1 MKLNR
6 VTALFL
12 GLVLAFSL
20 AACGQGASSAS
31 TASSSASSAAAE
43 GKTEEQLLADEN
55 EILSANDALWEKVF
69 SSMDKN
75 VTETTLSTNYGDFL
89 LSAVEKAKDQFS
101 DEEYKTL
108 TADAE
113 KIRAIEEQIA
123 ALAPADAAASS
134 AAAQGTAFPQF
145 EGSDLEGNP
154 VDNSLFAGNAFTV
167 VNFWFNGCKPCV
179 EELDDLNALNEK
191 VKAQGGEVVGINT
204 ETLDGSQQGIEAA
217 KKLLAAKGASYRNIY
232 FASGSEAGKFALNI
246 MAFPT
251 TYVFDRDGNVVGQP
265 LLGGIDKEENLAA
278 LQKNI
283 DAALARTAPNKL
295 FSPAA
300 YGRLFLFAAGI
311 AMHARAPDG
320 IRWGRSILLPA
331 KERISMKNT
340 GTLRIQT
347 FAARQSAPVEGVTV
361 AVQGDGFTLHR
372 ITDATGSAAD
382 IPVEAPACTLSL
394 DEDNTTRPYAI
405 VSLTAAK
412 PGYRT
417 VRIEGIQIFAG
428 QVTLAQPQ
436 MLPVTEEDR
445 DIPDAPIVIPPHAL
459 FAGSGGSGPQP
470 RENCT
475 PRVLDQVVIPK
486 NITVHLGKPAASARN
501 VTVSFRD
508 YIANV
513 ASSEV
518 YPTWPEQ
525 ALRANIHCQISLALN
540 RIYTEWY
547 PSKGYTFNITNSTS
561 YDQYYVHGRTVF
573 EVMVRITDD
582 IFNTYLRKRGTVNP
596 YYSEYCDGKSV
607 TCPGLKQWG
616 TVTLANNGRSALQIL
631 RYYYGSSI
639 EIVRTKNIR
648 SIPQSYPGTPLRQ
661 GSRGTAVFTLQRQL
675 NRIAKDYPFLGKL
688 TVDGVFGSRMA
699 ATVRAFQKQF
709 NLTADGV
716 VGRQTWYKISYIYV
730 SVKDLAELTSE
741 GETSTGTLSNGT
753 WNGTVL
759 STGASGSAVEQVQ
772 FWLNTLAQ
780 YDSAIP
786 SVKVDGV
793 FGTATAN
800 AVRAFQRKYGL
811 TVDGIVGQ
819 TTWKELYDEFL
830 SIQSDNGTPN
840 AYPGTPLR
848 EGSSG
853 QNVRLVQ
860 FWLKIARTVY
870 TSLESVTVDGKF
882 GAGTAAAVRR
892 FQRYFGLTAD
902 GVVGRTTWQKLYEV
916 YNDIANR
923 LLSSSLRPGE
933 YPGVLRSGST
943 GTPVRELQFYLYLMS
958 AYESSIP
965 PVSIDGKF
973 GADTERAVRA
983 YQRFAGLT
991 VDGVVGRTTW
1001 NSLYGRASQLR
1012 SSGPVVTLKRL
1023 PYPGTPLTVGSSGK
1037 AVLYYNLLLLRI
1049 AYYFSSVEAPPL
1061 ADRYT
1066 DETATA
1072 TRSAQQ
1078 LLGLEQTGIADADT
1092 WTAVEALSLQ
1102 LAAHAPN
1109 PDRDTPSGTAYP
1121 GRAIAEGS
1129 AGQEVGQVER
1139 WINRRAQLSCG
1150 EGYVADNNRF
1160 GASDAAAVRAVQQQA
1175 GLQPVNGIVYRET
1188 WHALQAQCTDPCGCE
1203 KEE

>member
-1 MKLNR
+1 
-6 VTALFL
+6 
-12 GLVLAFSL
+12 
-20 AACGQGASSAS
+20 
-31 TASSSASSAAAE
+31 
-43 GKTEEQLLADEN
+43 
-55 EILSANDALWEKVF
+55 
-69 SSMDKN
+69 
-75 VTETTLSTNYGDFL
+75 
-89 LSAVEKAKDQFS
+89 
-101 DEEYKTL
+101 
-108 TADAE
+108 
-113 KIRAIEEQIA
+113 
-123 ALAPADAAASS
+123 
-134 AAAQGTAFPQF
+134 
-145 EGSDLEGNP
+145 
-154 VDNSLFAGNAFTV
+154 
-167 VNFWFNGCKPCV
+167 
-179 EELDDLNALNEK
+179 
-191 VKAQGGEVVGINT
+191 
-204 ETLDGSQQGIEAA
+204 
-217 KKLLAAKGASYRNIY
+217 
-232 FASGSEAGKFALNI
+232 
-246 MAFPT
+246 
-251 TYVFDRDGNVVGQP
+251 
-265 LLGGIDKEENLAA
+265 
-278 LQKNI
+278 
-283 DAALARTAPNKL
+283 
-295 FSPAA
+295 
-300 YGRLFLFAAGI
+300 
-311 AMHARAPDG
+311 
-320 IRWGRSILLPA
+320 
-331 KERISMKNT
+331 MKNT

-361 AVQGDGFTLHR
+361 TVQGDGFTLHR
-372 ITDATGSAAD
+372 ITDTTGSAAD

-445 DIPDAPIVIPPHAL
+445 DIPNAPIIIPPHAL

-475 PRVLDQVVIPK
+475 PRVLEQVIIPK

-661 GSRGTAVFTLQRQL
+661 GSRGAAVFTLQRQL
-675 NRIAKDYPFLGKL
+675 NRITKDYPFLGKL
-688 TVDGVFGSRMA
+688 T
-699 ATVRAFQKQF
+699 
-709 NLTADGV
+709 
-716 VGRQTWYKISYIYV
+716 
-730 SVKDLAELTSE
+730 
-741 GETSTGTLSNGT
+741 
-753 WNGTVL
+753 
-759 STGASGSAVEQVQ
+759 
-772 FWLNTLAQ
+772 
-780 YDSAIP
+780 
-786 SVKVDGV
+786 VDGV

-1023 PYPGTPLTVGSSGK
+1023 PYPGTPLTVGSSGET
-1037 AVLYYNLLLLRI
+1037 VLYYNLLLQRI

-1066 DETATA
+1066 EETATA

-1109 PDRDTPSGTAYP
+1109 PDGDTPPGTAYP

-1139 WINRRAQLSCG
+1139 WLNRRAQLSCG

>member
-1 MKLNR
+1 MA
-6 VTALFL
+6 T
-12 GLVLAFSL
+12 
-20 AACGQGASSAS
+20 
-31 TASSSASSAAAE
+31 
-43 GKTEEQLLADEN
+43 
-55 EILSANDALWEKVF
+55 
-69 SSMDKN
+69 
-75 VTETTLSTNYGDFL
+75 
-89 LSAVEKAKDQFS
+89 
-101 DEEYKTL
+101 
-108 TADAE
+108 
-113 KIRAIEEQIA
+113 
-123 ALAPADAAASS
+123 
-134 AAAQGTAFPQF
+134 
-145 EGSDLEGNP
+145 
-154 VDNSLFAGNAFTV
+154 
-167 VNFWFNGCKPCV
+167 
-179 EELDDLNALNEK
+179 
-191 VKAQGGEVVGINT
+191 GI
-204 ETLDGSQQGIEAA
+204 
-217 KKLLAAKGASYRNIY
+217 
-232 FASGSEAGKFALNI
+232 
-246 MAFPT
+246 
-251 TYVFDRDGNVVGQP
+251 
-265 LLGGIDKEENLAA
+265 
-278 LQKNI
+278 
-283 DAALARTAPNKL
+283 
-295 FSPAA
+295 
-300 YGRLFLFAAGI
+300 
-311 AMHARAPDG
+311 
-320 IRWGRSILLPA
+320 
-331 KERISMKNT
+331 
-340 GTLRIQT
+340 LRIQA
-347 FAARQSAPVEGVTV
+347 FAARQSSPVEGVTV
-361 AVQGDGFTLHR
+361 TITGDGFTVTR
-372 ITDATGSAAD
+372 RTDAEGSAGDVTLTTPDCA
-382 IPVEAPACTLSL
+382 LSL
-394 DEDNTTRPYAI
+394 DENNTTTRPYA
-405 VSLTAAK
+405 VCDLTAFK
-412 PGYRT
+412 EGWRP
-417 VRIEGIQIFAG
+417 VRIHGVQVFPG
-428 QVTLAQPQ
+428 QVTLAQPE
-436 MLPVTEEDR
+436 MIPDTEADR
-445 DIPDAPIVIPPHAL
+445 DIPVEPIVIPAHAL
-459 FAGSGGSGPQP
+459 FAGGGGSGPDP
-470 RENCT
+470 TTNCD
-475 PRVLDQVVIPK
+475 PKVLSRVIIPK
-486 NITVHLGKPAASARN
+486 NITVHLGKPAASAQN
-501 VTVSFRD
+501 VTVSFRR

-631 RYYYGSSI
+631 RYYYGSDI
-639 EIVRTKNIR
+639 EIVRTSNIQ
-648 SIPQSYPGTPLRQ
+648 SIPQSYPGSPLRQ
-661 GSRGTAVFTLQRQL
+661 GDSGTAVFTLQRQL
-675 NRIAKDYPFLGKL
+675 NRITKDYPFLGKL

-741 GETSTGTLSNGT
+741 GETSSGTLSDGT
-753 WNGTVL
+753 WGGTVL
-759 STGASGSAVEQVQ
+759 RTGSTGSAVEQLQ

-780 YDSAIP
+780 YESAIP
-786 SVKVDGV
+786 SVTVDGV
-793 FGTATAN
+793 FGSGTAA

-811 TVDGIVGQ
+811 TVDGVVGR
-819 TTWKELYDEFL
+819 TTWTEVYDQFR

-840 AYPGTPLR
+840 AYPGTALR

-870 TSLESVTVDGKF
+870 TSLANVTVDGKF
-882 GAGTAAAVRR
+882 GSATAAAVRR
-892 FQRYFGLTAD
+892 FQSYFGLTSD
-902 GVVGRTTWQKLYEV
+902 GVVGRITWNKLYEV
-916 YNDIANR
+916 YNDIANK

-933 YPGVLRSGST
+933 YPGVLRNGSSGT
-943 GTPVRELQFYLYLMS
+943 AVRELQFYLYLMS

-991 VDGVVGRTTW
+991 VDGIVGRTTW

-1023 PYPGTPLTVGSSGK
+1023 PYPGTPLTVGSSGN
-1037 AVLYYNLLLLRI
+1037 AVLYYALLLQRI
-1049 AYYFSSVEAPPL
+1049 AYYFDSVENPPL
-1061 ADRYT
+1061 SDQYT
-1066 DETATA
+1066 DETAAA

-1109 PDRDTPSGTAYP
+1109 PDRDTPPSTAYP

-1139 WINRRAQLSCG
+1139 WLNRRAQLSCG
-1150 EGYVADNNRF
+1150 EDYVADNNRF
-1160 GASDAAAVRAVQQQA
+1160 GAADAAAVRAVQQQA
-1175 GLQPVNGIVYRET
+1175 GLHPVNGIVNRET
-1188 WHALQAQCTDPCGCE
+1188 WAALQAQSCNCD

>member
-1 MKLNR
+1 
-6 VTALFL
+6 
-12 GLVLAFSL
+12 
-20 AACGQGASSAS
+20 
-31 TASSSASSAAAE
+31 
-43 GKTEEQLLADEN
+43 
-55 EILSANDALWEKVF
+55 
-69 SSMDKN
+69 
-75 VTETTLSTNYGDFL
+75 
-89 LSAVEKAKDQFS
+89 
-101 DEEYKTL
+101 
-108 TADAE
+108 
-113 KIRAIEEQIA
+113 
-123 ALAPADAAASS
+123 
-134 AAAQGTAFPQF
+134 
-145 EGSDLEGNP
+145 
-154 VDNSLFAGNAFTV
+154 
-167 VNFWFNGCKPCV
+167 
-179 EELDDLNALNEK
+179 
-191 VKAQGGEVVGINT
+191 
-204 ETLDGSQQGIEAA
+204 
-217 KKLLAAKGASYRNIY
+217 
-232 FASGSEAGKFALNI
+232 
-246 MAFPT
+246 
-251 TYVFDRDGNVVGQP
+251 
-265 LLGGIDKEENLAA
+265 
-278 LQKNI
+278 
-283 DAALARTAPNKL
+283 
-295 FSPAA
+295 
-300 YGRLFLFAAGI
+300 
-311 AMHARAPDG
+311 
-320 IRWGRSILLPA
+320 
-331 KERISMKNT
+331 MKNT

-347 FAARQSAPVEGVTV
+347 FAARQSAPMEGVTV
-361 AVQGDGFTLHR
+361 AVQGDGFTLHC

-394 DEDNTTRPYAI
+394 DEDNTIRPYAV

-412 PGYRT
+412 SGYRT

-428 QVTLAQPQ
+428 QITLAQPA
-436 MLPVTEEDR
+436 MIPVTEEGK
-445 DIPDAPIVIPPHAL
+445 DIPNAPIVIPPHPL
-459 FAGSGGSGPQP
+459 FAGSGGSGAQP
-470 RENCT
+470 VENCV
-475 PRVLDQVVIPK
+475 PRVLDKVIIPK

-573 EVMVRITDD
+573 DVMVRITDD

-616 TVTLANNGRSALQIL
+616 TVTLANQGRTALQIL
-631 RYYYGSSI
+631 RYYYGSDI
-639 EIVRTKNIR
+639 EIVRTSNIQ
-648 SIPQSYPGTPLRQ
+648 SIPQSYPGSPLRQ
-661 GSRGTAVFTLQRQL
+661 GDSGTAVFTLQRQL
-675 NRIAKDYPFLGKL
+675 NRITKDYPFLGKL

-741 GETSTGTLSNGT
+741 GEVSSGTLSDGT
-753 WNGTVL
+753 WGGTVL
-759 STGASGSAVEQVQ
+759 RTGSTGSAVEQLQ

-780 YDSAIP
+780 YESSIP
-786 SVKVDGV
+786 SLTVDGV
-793 FGTATAN
+793 YGTGTAN

-811 TVDGIVGQ
+811 TVDGVVGRA
-819 TTWKELYDEFL
+819 TWTEVYDQFR

-840 AYPGTPLR
+840 AYPGTALR

-870 TSLESVTVDGKF
+870 PSLSNVTVDGRF
-882 GAGTAAAVRR
+882 GSATAAAVRR
-892 FQRYFGLTAD
+892 FQTYFGLTSD
-902 GVVGRTTWQKLYEV
+902 GVVGRTTWNKLYEV
-916 YNDIANR
+916 YNDIANK

-933 YPGVLRSGST
+933 YPGVLRNGSSGT
-943 GTPVRELQFYLYLMS
+943 AVRELQFYLYLMS

-965 PVSIDGKF
+965 AIAIDGQF
-973 GADTERAVRA
+973 GASTEAAVRA

-991 VDGVVGRTTW
+991 VDGIVGRTTW
-1001 NSLYGRASQLR
+1001 NSLYDKASTLRA
-1012 SSGPVVTLKRL
+1012 SGPVVTLKRL
-1023 PYPGTPLTVGSSGK
+1023 PYPGTPLTVGSSGS
-1037 AVLYYNLLLLRI
+1037 AVLYYSLLLQRI
-1049 AYYFSSVEAPPL
+1049 AYYFDSVENPPL
-1061 ADRYT
+1061 SDQYT
-1066 DETATA
+1066 DETAAA

-1109 PDRDTPSGTAYP
+1109 PDRDIPPSTAYP

-1139 WINRRAQLSCG
+1139 WLNRRAQLSCG
-1150 EGYVADNNRF
+1150 EDYVADNNRF
-1160 GASDAAAVRAVQQQA
+1160 GAADAAAVRAVQQQA
-1175 GLQPVNGIVYRET
+1175 GLLVTGIVNRET
-1188 WHALQAQCTDPCGCE
+1188 WAALQAQSCNCD

>member
-1 MKLNR
+1 
-6 VTALFL
+6 
-12 GLVLAFSL
+12 
-20 AACGQGASSAS
+20 
-31 TASSSASSAAAE
+31 
-43 GKTEEQLLADEN
+43 
-55 EILSANDALWEKVF
+55 
-69 SSMDKN
+69 
-75 VTETTLSTNYGDFL
+75 
-89 LSAVEKAKDQFS
+89 
-101 DEEYKTL
+101 
-108 TADAE
+108 
-113 KIRAIEEQIA
+113 
-123 ALAPADAAASS
+123 
-134 AAAQGTAFPQF
+134 
-145 EGSDLEGNP
+145 
-154 VDNSLFAGNAFTV
+154 
-167 VNFWFNGCKPCV
+167 
-179 EELDDLNALNEK
+179 
-191 VKAQGGEVVGINT
+191 
-204 ETLDGSQQGIEAA
+204 
-217 KKLLAAKGASYRNIY
+217 
-232 FASGSEAGKFALNI
+232 
-246 MAFPT
+246 
-251 TYVFDRDGNVVGQP
+251 
-265 LLGGIDKEENLAA
+265 
-278 LQKNI
+278 
-283 DAALARTAPNKL
+283 
-295 FSPAA
+295 
-300 YGRLFLFAAGI
+300 
-311 AMHARAPDG
+311 
-320 IRWGRSILLPA
+320 
-331 KERISMKNT
+331 MKNT

-361 AVQGDGFTLHR
+361 TVQGDGFTLHR
-372 ITDATGSAAD
+372 ITDTTGSAAD

-436 MLPVTEEDR
+436 MLPDTEEGR
-445 DIPDAPIVIPPHAL
+445 DIPNAPIIIPPHAL

-470 RENCT
+470 ALHCT
-475 PRVLDQVVIPK
+475 PRVLDQVIIPK

-582 IFNTYLRKRGTVNP
+582 IFNTYLRKSGTVNP

-661 GSRGTAVFTLQRQL
+661 GSRGAAVFTLQRQL

-848 EGSSG
+848 EGASG

-902 GVVGRTTWQKLYEV
+902 GVVGRTTW
-916 YNDIANR
+916 
-923 LLSSSLRPGE
+923 
-933 YPGVLRSGST
+933 
-943 GTPVRELQFYLYLMS
+943 
-958 AYESSIP
+958 
-965 PVSIDGKF
+965 
-973 GADTERAVRA
+973 
-983 YQRFAGLT
+983 
-991 VDGVVGRTTW
+991 

-1023 PYPGTPLTVGSSGK
+1023 PYPGTPLTVGSSGDT
-1037 AVLYYNLLLLRI
+1037 VLYYNLLLQRI

-1066 DETATA
+1066 EETATA

-1109 PDRDTPSGTAYP
+1109 PDRDTPPGTAYP